1 MAPETPDQTPDQ
13 TPDHE
18 PSSSASHGNSDRFES
33 GPARREGSLLDMPK
47 PPRRQRSKLVWVF
60 LLAVV
65 IAGVALWELRDL
77 VLRDAVPDRQ
87 ANMTGTDAAILG
99 PNATNGTLP
108 SMVPMDGDAAATA
121 QANATAVA
129 PGLNATSPDGAFAQD
144 DAVVRFAFVE
154 DVAKWL
160 VEGYYPKGTHM
171 EARASGWVAPSLKSA
186 NMRYGVNMTGLS
198 WSGDDLNA
206 GRSGVLDYAFT
217 PAMLEA
223 LQRLYAD
230 RFMLAMATEA
240 STAKITDKGKERA
253 LTTPEVAEMYSLYAT
268 RLRGLGGALR
278 EIAGMPDAV
287 VRVNAWLTA
296 QHTALEANAKYQD
309 AVFGYDTAREGNS
322 AHLAEQ
328 ARRIMEMTGKAY
340 QQAIMARERARETLA
355 EAIRRNPD
363 ARRLDDDTLVYAA
376 GWVYR
381 RANGKP
387 EKMDAVRMAATVLTD
402 MAARFDRAAQAA
414 RQ

>member
-1 MAPETPDQTPDQ
+1 MAPETPDQTPNQTPGQ
-13 TPDHE
+13 TPDTAPGRD
-18 PSSSASHGNSDRFES
+18 PSRSAS
-33 GPARREGSLLDMPK
+33 GPARQDGSLLDMPR
-47 PPRRQRSKLVWVF
+47 PPKRTRSKLVWAF
-60 LLAVV
+60 LLALAV
-65 IAGVALWELRDL
+65 AGVALWELRDL
-77 VLRDAVPDRQ
+77 VLRDAVPERQ
-87 ANMTGTDAAILG
+87 ANMTGTEAAILG

-108 SMVPMDGDAAATA
+108 SMVPMDGDAAADA
-121 QANATAVA
+121 QANATAGA
-129 PGLNATSPDGAFAQD
+129 PGVNATSPDGAFAQD

-154 DVAKWL
+154 DVANWL
-160 VEGYYPKGTHM
+160 VESYYPKGTHM
-171 EARASGWVAPSLKSA
+171 EARTSGWVAPSLKSA

-198 WSGDDLNA
+198 WSGDDLSA
-206 GRSGVLDYAFT
+206 GRAGVLDYAFT

-230 RFMLAMATEA
+230 RFMEAMAAAA
-240 STAKITDKGKERA
+240 SAAKVTDKGKERPLA
-253 LTTPEVAEMYSLYAT
+253 PAEVAEMYTLYAT
-268 RLRGLGGALR
+268 RLRGLAGALR

-296 QHTALEANAKYQD
+296 QQTALEANAKYQD

-322 AHLAEQ
+322 AHMAEQ
-328 ARRIMEMTGKAY
+328 ARRIMELSGKAY

-363 ARRLDDDTLVYAA
+363 ARRLDDDTLVYTA

-387 EKMDAVRMAATVLTD
+387 EKMDAVRMAATVLADT
-402 MAARFDRAAQAA
+402 AARFDKAAMAA

>member
-1 MAPETPDQTPDQ
+1 MAPNTPDTPDTPDQNPDQTPN
-13 TPDHE
+13 P
-18 PSSSASHGNSDRFES
+18 ASRRGIS
-33 GPARREGSLLDMPK
+33 GPTRQDGSLLDMPR
-47 PPRRQRSKLVWVF
+47 PPKRTRSKLVWVF
-60 LLAVV
+60 LLAVIV
-65 IAGVALWELRDL
+65 AGAALWQLRDL

-108 SMVPMDGDAAATA
+108 SMVPMDGDAAAAAA
-121 QANATAVA
+121 QANATASA
-129 PGLNATSPDGAFAQD
+129 PGVNATSPDGAFAQD
-144 DAVVRFAFVE
+144 DAVVRFAFAE
-154 DVAKWL
+154 DVANWL

-171 EARASGWVAPSLKSA
+171 EARNSGWVAPSLKSA
-186 NMRYGVNMTGLS
+186 NMRYGVSMTGLS
-198 WSGDDLNA
+198 WSGEDISA
-206 GRSGVLDYAFT
+206 GRASVLDYAFT

-230 RFMLAMATEA
+230 RFMTAMATA
-240 STAKITDKGKERA
+240 AANAKVTDKGKERA
-253 LTTPEVAEMYSLYAT
+253 LTPAEVTEMYTLYAT
-268 RLRGLGGALR
+268 RLRGLSGALR
-278 EIAGMPDAV
+278 EIAGMSDAV
-287 VRVNAWLTA
+287 VRVNAWLAA
-296 QHTALEANAKYQD
+296 QQTALEANAKYQD

-328 ARRIMEMTGKAY
+328 ARRIMELSGKAY

-387 EKMDAVRMAATVLTD
+387 EKMDAVRMAATVLSDT
-402 MAARFDRAAQAA
+402 AARFDKVAQAS

>member
-1 MAPETPDQTPDQ
+1 MAPNTPDTPDTPDQNPDQTPNPVSGRD
-13 TPDHE
+13 
-18 PSSSASHGNSDRFES
+18 AS
-33 GPARREGSLLDMPK
+33 GPTRQDGSLLDMPR
-47 PPRRQRSKLVWVF
+47 PPKRTRSKLVWVF
-60 LLAVV
+60 LLALIV
-65 IAGVALWELRDL
+65 AGVALWQLRDL

-108 SMVPMDGDAAATA
+108 SMVPMDGDAAAAAA
-121 QANATAVA
+121 QANATASA
-129 PGLNATSPDGAFAQD
+129 PGVNATSPDGAFAQD
-144 DAVVRFAFVE
+144 DAVVRFAFAE
-154 DVAKWL
+154 DVANWL

-171 EARASGWVAPSLKSA
+171 EARNSGWVAPSLKSA
-186 NMRYGVNMTGLS
+186 NMRYGVSMTGLS
-198 WSGDDLNA
+198 WSGEDISA
-206 GRSGVLDYAFT
+206 GRASVLDYAFT

-230 RFMLAMATEA
+230 RFMTAMATA
-240 STAKITDKGKERA
+240 AANAKVTDKGKERA
-253 LTTPEVAEMYSLYAT
+253 LTPAEVAEMYTLYAT
-268 RLRGLGGALR
+268 RLRGLSGALR
-278 EIAGMPDAV
+278 EIAGMSDAV
-287 VRVNAWLTA
+287 VRVNAWLAA
-296 QHTALEANAKYQD
+296 QQTALEANAKYQD

-328 ARRIMEMTGKAY
+328 ARRIMELSGKAY

-381 RANGKP
+381 RASGKP
-387 EKMDAVRMAATVLTD
+387 EKMDAVRMAATVLSDT
-402 MAARFDRAAQAA
+402 AARFDKVAQAG

>member
-1 MAPETPDQTPDQ
+1 MAPDTPDQTPDK
-13 TPDHE
+13 TPDRDTSG
-18 PSSSASHGNSDRFES
+18 PDRSDR
-33 GPARREGSLLDMPK
+33 PDRPIRQDGSLLDMPR
-47 PPRRQRSKLVWVF
+47 PPKRTRSKLVWVF
-60 LLAVV
+60 VLAVLV
-65 IAGVALWELRDL
+65 AGAALWQLRDL

-108 SMVPMDGDAAATA
+108 SMVPMDGDAAAGA
-121 QANATAVA
+121 QADANATAAVQ
-129 PGLNATSPDGAFAQD
+129 GVNATSPDGAFAQD

-154 DVAKWL
+154 DVANWL
-160 VEGYYPKGTHM
+160 VENYYPKGTHM
-171 EARASGWVAPSLKSA
+171 EARTSGWVAPSLKSA

-198 WSGDDLNA
+198 WSGDDISA
-206 GRSGVLDYAFT
+206 GRASVLDYAFT

-230 RFMLAMATEA
+230 RFMTAMAAAA
-240 STAKITDKGKERA
+240 SNAKVTDKGKERT
-253 LTTPEVAEMYSLYAT
+253 LTPAEVAEMYTLYAT
-268 RLRGLGGALR
+268 RLRGLSGALR
-278 EIAGMPDAV
+278 EISGMTDAV

-296 QHTALEANAKYQD
+296 QQTALEANAKYQD

-328 ARRIMEMTGKAY
+328 ARRIMELSGKAY

-355 EAIRRNPD
+355 EAVRRNPD

-387 EKMDAVRMAATVLTD
+387 EKMDAVRMAATVLADT
-402 MAARFDRAAQAA
+402 AARFDRAAQAS

>member
-1 MAPETPDQTPDQ
+1 MAPNTPDTPDTPDQNPDQTPN
-13 TPDHE
+13 P
-18 PSSSASHGNSDRFES
+18 ASRRDTS
-33 GPARREGSLLDMPK
+33 GPTRQDGSLLDMPR
-47 PPRRQRSKLVWVF
+47 PPKRTRSKLVWVF
-60 LLAVV
+60 LLAVIV
-65 IAGVALWELRDL
+65 AGAALWQLRDL

-108 SMVPMDGDAAATA
+108 SMVPMDGDAAAAAA
-121 QANATAVA
+121 QANATASA
-129 PGLNATSPDGAFAQD
+129 PGVNATSPDGAFAQD
-144 DAVVRFAFVE
+144 DAVVRFAFAE
-154 DVAKWL
+154 DVANWL

-171 EARASGWVAPSLKSA
+171 EARNSGWVAPSLKSA
-186 NMRYGVNMTGLS
+186 NMRYGVSMTGLS
-198 WSGDDLNA
+198 WSGEDISA
-206 GRSGVLDYAFT
+206 GRASVLDYAFT

-230 RFMLAMATEA
+230 RFMTAMATA
-240 STAKITDKGKERA
+240 AANAKVTDKGKERA
-253 LTTPEVAEMYSLYAT
+253 LTPAEVAEMYTLYAT
-268 RLRGLGGALR
+268 RLRGLSGALR
-278 EIAGMPDAV
+278 EIAGMSDAV
-287 VRVNAWLTA
+287 VRVNAWLAA
-296 QHTALEANAKYQD
+296 QQTALEANAKYQD

-328 ARRIMEMTGKAY
+328 ARRIMELSGKAY

-387 EKMDAVRMAATVLTD
+387 EKMDAVRMAATVLSDT
-402 MAARFDRAAQAA
+402 AARFDKVAQAS

>member
-1 MAPETPDQTPDQ
+1 MAPNTPDTPDTPDQNPDQTPN
-13 TPDHE
+13 P
-18 PSSSASHGNSDRFES
+18 ASRRDTS
-33 GPARREGSLLDMPK
+33 GPTRQDGSLLDMPR
-47 PPRRQRSKLVWVF
+47 PPKRTRSKLVWVF
-60 LLAVV
+60 LLAVIV
-65 IAGVALWELRDL
+65 AGAALWQLRDL

-108 SMVPMDGDAAATA
+108 SMVPMDGDAAAAAA
-121 QANATAVA
+121 QANATASA
-129 PGLNATSPDGAFAQD
+129 PGVNATSPDGAFAQD
-144 DAVVRFAFVE
+144 DAVVRFAFAE
-154 DVAKWL
+154 DVANWL

-171 EARASGWVAPSLKSA
+171 EARNSGWVAPSLKSA
-186 NMRYGVNMTGLS
+186 NMRYGVSMTGLS
-198 WSGDDLNA
+198 WSGEDISA
-206 GRSGVLDYAFT
+206 GRASVLDYAFT

-230 RFMLAMATEA
+230 RFMTAMATA
-240 STAKITDKGKERA
+240 AANAKVTDKGKERA
-253 LTTPEVAEMYSLYAT
+253 LTPAEVAEMYTLYAT
-268 RLRGLGGALR
+268 RLRGLSGALR
-278 EIAGMPDAV
+278 EIAGMSDAV
-287 VRVNAWLTA
+287 VRVNAWLAA
-296 QHTALEANAKYQD
+296 QQTALEANAKYQD

-328 ARRIMEMTGKAY
+328 ARRIMELSGKAY

-381 RANGKP
+381 RASGKP
-387 EKMDAVRMAATVLTD
+387 EKMDAVRMAATVLSDT
-402 MAARFDRAAQAA
+402 AARFDKVAQAG